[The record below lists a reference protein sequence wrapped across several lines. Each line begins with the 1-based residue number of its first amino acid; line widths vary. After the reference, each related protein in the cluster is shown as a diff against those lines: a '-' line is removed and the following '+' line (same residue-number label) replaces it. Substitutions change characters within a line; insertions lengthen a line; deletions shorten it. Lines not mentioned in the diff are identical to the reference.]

1 MITKRLVIS
10 SALFFLTIGL
20 THADD
25 STLKLLSDS
34 ELSQV
39 QGQALMNLTYTD
51 PSKANASMASQN
63 IGFYKL
69 GMEADVELNANIK
82 KLQLGC
88 GGVNGAGGC
97 DIDIDNL
104 SLSGLAETR
113 EGRVG
118 SSAKMTNPF
127 IEFAIKNP
135 NSAST
140 REMMGFRL
148 SAEKVLGMLTLGE
161 ENTGTPNGI
170 NSLSGYMKIKETT
183 GTAFTGARTLKSSDV
198 GGQQISGKIRGI
210 GTYGFNTTDYN
221 LNLQSTQ
228 ADILVGETAITGSR
242 INSAQL
248 KGSANINELFFNGG
262 IKAQIQIFPINL
274 VSIPIN
280 AKGSIT
286 GLKADLD
293 ISENLGFIH
302 KINLN
307 NPFSLSLQKQD
318 INWSGST
325 VAARRGWWLAIEDPI
340 DIGHLNPTDQVQI
353 TNDVLSQ
360 VIQPLSTY
368 LTDHPTDCSGITIIS
383 CVGGVTIPPVNLAG
397 QTVKFPLKDI
407 QLATQNFAP
416 NCYGSLKFC

>member
-1 MITKRLVIS
+1 MTTTRLVIS
-10 SALFFLTIGL
+10 GALLSLFIGS

-25 STLKLLSDS
+25 TTLKSLSDS
-34 ELSQV
+34 ELSEV

-69 GMEADVELNANIK
+69 GMEAELELNANIK

-88 GGVNGAGGC
+88 GGINGANGC

-104 SLSGLAETR
+104 SLSGVAETR

-170 NSLSGYMKIKETT
+170 NSLSGYMKIKDTT
-183 GTAFTGARTLKSSDV
+183 GTASTTPRTMTYGDTGMSLNGTIRALFLAHPFSTDNYSLNLNSANATLAIK
-198 GGQQISGKIRGI
+198 GQTISGSRLSKV
-210 GTYGFNTTDYN
+210 D
-221 LNLQSTQ
+221 
-228 ADILVGETAITGSR
+228 LVGSAKIDPLSFGGSIKPAIY
-242 INSAQL
+242 
-248 KGSANINELFFNGG
+248 G
-262 IKAQIQIFPINL
+262 IKLPINID
-274 VSIPIN
+274 V
-280 AKGSIT
+280 T
-286 GLKADLD
+286 GEISGLTADLKV
-293 ISENLGFIH
+293 SENLGFIH
-302 KINLN
+302 KLQLN
-307 NPFSLSLQKQD
+307 NPFSLSLQKQA
-318 INWSGST
+318 IHWNGAQ
-325 VAARRGWWLAIEDPI
+325 VAANRGWWLAIEDPI
-340 DIGHLNPTDQVQI
+340 DIGKVTPSNSIDV
-353 TNDVLSQ
+353 TNDILKQVVPEINGFLAQKTMSCTLLSC
-360 VIQPLSTY
+360 IFGLDIGNIDLSNSKPL
-368 LTDHPTDCSGITIIS
+368 
-383 CVGGVTIPPVNLAG
+383 N
-397 QTVKFPLKDI
+397 FPIKDL